1 MPKGKFVT
9 SSKPFVK
16 RLDAALEE
24 RPSEFGFEFVAQR
37 GEEVAV
43 EVHKMSMVRSGKDV
57 VLQWYIPFCV
67 MEGIITVNWPG
78 DAPPE
83 YRPNLPLELNKML
96 LHPQIGKWVGRDGEE
111 RVLGLYW
118 DAVNGRFEICDALN
132 PIDGYLPEGGQI
144 CLMPALVRWI
154 C

>member
-24 RPSEFGFEFVAQR
+24 RPSEFDFEFVTQR
-37 GEEVAV
+37 DEEVR
-43 EVHKMSMVRSGKDV
+43 VHKMSMVRSGKEV
-57 VLQWYIPFCV
+57 VLQWYIPFL
-67 MEGIITVNWPG
+67 MEKASFITVNWPS

-83 YRPNLPLELNKML
+83 HRPNLPLELNKML
-96 LHPQIGKWVGRDGEE
+96 LHPQIGKWVCHGEE

-144 CLMPALVRWI
+144 CLMPTLVRWI